1 MSNFTLK
8 EAAKQ
13 IAALEA
19 QRADALLEMKALYDA
34 AKHYGYSVKALRSAI
49 RVHSMTPEKRA
60 EHAHRRRQDTD
71 RSKSCVPRAV
81 AESAECSRMTDFP
94 FVFRWRI
101 AGRHGQRCQ
110 IIGKSLYGVRV
121 VFEDGWI
128 TNVSRQALRHAAKVT
143 APEPQRSLEPVS
155 VGAVG
160 EP

>member
-1 MSNFTLK
+1 
-8 EAAKQ
+8 
-13 IAALEA
+13 
-19 QRADALLEMKALYDA
+19 
-34 AKHYGYSVKALRSAI
+34 
-49 RVHSMTPEKRA
+49 MTWISLGE
-60 EHAHRRRQDTD
+60 
-71 RSKSCVPRAV
+71 AV
-81 AESAECSRMTDFP
+81 APVIQRMTEQYRMDTEFP
-94 FVFRWRI
+94 YVFRLKL

-155 VGAVG
+155 IAAVG